1 MKATHWTILIL
12 LLLGACSFAATEA
25 KKSAVILNDDAMDWE
40 LDVYCGKR
48 GVRAF
53 VPGDKFRTSL
63 SGMLVFDSKGNG
75 YVAAGT
81 FIAILTA
88 DGHADV
94 LTGHTDLSGNTDGP
108 PGRATFGQAIDITL
122 VNDDLLYVA
131 DAANFTLRR
140 IQRRGGVWYTDTVA
154 GVPGKKGHRDGPG
167 RRALLSSVF
176 DSVVADKNGVVYMF
190 SGDWLRKFENGL
202 VTTLNSEGG
211 HGYVNGPLRKA
222 RFYHSQ
228 GRTRGLALD
237 GEGNLYVADKVNAAI
252 RKVDLERGVV
262 STLAGRMPGDPR
274 ARPRDGRAAEARF
287 HPGGGPTTMV
297 YDRRHHRF
305 VIHVDDER
313 TVRVLSKDKDG
324 WIVRSLGVRKE
335 GPDGPRAGTAAG
347 LPAGVDAE
355 GNIYLSRANHIQVLR
370 KRKDAER

>member
-1 MKATHWTILIL
+1 MRSVHATVSIL
-12 LLLGACSFAATEA
+12 LLVAAA
-25 KKSAVILNDDAMDWE
+25 AWVPAYARGQSMILVDDAMDWE
-40 LDVYCGKR
+40 TAVYCGKR

-63 SGMLVFDSKGNG
+63 SGMLIFDNKGNG

-81 FIAILTA
+81 FIAIVTP

-94 LTGHTDLSGNTDGP
+94 LTGHTDLAGNTDGA

-176 DSVVADKNGVVYMF
+176 DSVVADQNGVVYMF
-190 SGDWLRKFENGL
+190 AGDWLRKFENGV

-211 HGYVNGPLRKA
+211 HSYVNGPLRRA

-252 RKVDLERGVV
+252 RKVDLERGIV
-262 STLAGRMPGDPR
+262 STLAGRMPDEPR
-274 ARPRDGRAAEARF
+274 ARPRDGRAADARF

-297 YDRRHHRF
+297 YDPKHGRL

-313 TVRVLSKDKDG
+313 TIRVVRKGDDG

-335 GPDGPRAGTAAG
+335 GPDGPRAGTVAG
-347 LPAGVDAE
+347 VPAGVDAE

-370 KRKDAER
+370 KRKEAEK